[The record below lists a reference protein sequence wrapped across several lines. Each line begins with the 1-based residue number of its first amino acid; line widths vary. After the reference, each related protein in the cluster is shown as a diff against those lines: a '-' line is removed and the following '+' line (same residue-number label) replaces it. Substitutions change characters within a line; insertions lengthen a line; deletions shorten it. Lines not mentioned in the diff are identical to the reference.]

1 MKQRFLKRF
10 AALVLSAGMVIS
22 ALPASAAAAEPREE
36 QTREATDAIGVY
48 TFDGSLGENVQAVN
62 KKNGN
67 NAPGAY
73 SGAITY
79 GAGRSGETGDQ
90 ALSFT
95 DKTAYGVKLP
105 HTNMDTYSISLWMK
119 PTGNIKENRIILYM
133 GNPTSSPEKW
143 TAFAGAKVNNND
155 DNTMCKFWTREA
167 VKDGKFDG
175 WITIKEYDFP
185 ANVWSNVVI
194 TQTGEDIKIYKDG
207 VLIQEGQAA
216 EGLSGSEN
224 QVLLI
229 GSNPWDDAFNGLID
243 DVKVYDKIL
252 TTDEVQKRYLEE
264 LGQAELENKIRKKML
279 GSNFGL
285 GRVRSD
291 LTLPETVEGMASISI
306 SWKSDKPAVISQD
319 GKIQPGTKNG
329 DTASLTAT
337 LKLNGQETELL
348 PEMTFPVRITKAVAP
363 AESGTVIDFN
373 DDTLG
378 GGYPI
383 VRGLG
388 DYTGEVLYG
397 AGRSGAADDKSLS
410 LNGGYGLE
418 LPYYNMDSDET
429 GWTVSMWY
437 NPTKEVAISKYS
449 PLLFV
454 GYHDP
459 EAWVDAAGTGDGNN
473 LLIWGK
479 RPSNNIGFD
488 SSSDKKIFAPVKGSW
503 NMLTLTQGD
512 IEGQAGKKA
521 IRAYVNGQLLWEF
534 TNSTMSVLKGGNQT
548 IYIGANFWDTP
559 FSALIDDVT
568 IIHRA
573 LTADEINAEYEKS
586 VTEEAFGDSLKNAV
600 FGTSIDP
607 QKVTT
612 SLTLPGTLDGFS
624 IEWQSS
630 DTSVIADNG
639 ELKHTTGVVPKTA
652 ELRYTAKRSEN
663 GKTISGSFAI
673 KAGTETMFT
682 AEEFLQKDTNARQD
696 YVKDSINKVMLNG
709 NKSLHQISKDLV
721 FPKEI
726 LYNGVKVADIVWS
739 SSNTAYITN
748 QGKVTEQLTSVSE
761 KVKLTATIT
770 YIDQPAT
777 GDEPKS
783 AVEYTVHAAMPES
796 VIAVDAGN
804 STTEGTDKG
813 HSKESATIEVGV
825 TSTAKDG
832 SEFGA
837 PQIQDVSYT
846 GGSPVG
852 ENRIGYVIMDLSDI
866 INKLG
871 QQDELLELDYA
882 TLRLRVNNVNGNLG
896 NGNSMKVGAY
906 QINPTVLANSAD
918 TADFC
923 TDHTKFPAVDGKY
936 GADAVLWSNE
946 WVSTATKV
954 DEDVTFDVKS
964 LVKQAIAA
972 GQTKIGFRLQVPIA
986 QIVFG
991 GLSPEEAHQGCKP
1004 ALFVQYSKQKSNEE
1018 KVQEDIEALVGL
1030 IPSSLDEDTA
1040 AAVKLPAAG
1049 ANESEITWTSGDSC
1063 ISIEKDAE
1071 QNIYN
1076 VSVTRP
1082 NENKTVTITA
1092 TVTNGNVKREEPFTV
1107 DVEAKLTDFDSRL
1120 IAYLSMDNRET
1131 GLSGKGA
1138 SAVLTGPNAAFEA
1151 DSVRGNSLHLKGNTF
1166 LTAAKT
1172 DNTALLQ
1179 GRDEITISYYSKA
1192 EDANVTGMAW
1202 TLFAARNAQQAG
1214 ENNRNYLGIMDAQ
1227 VEVKAE
1233 RRTNEIDETVSAKR
1247 GAEGITSNVW
1257 RKVDL
1262 VVRPQETILYIDGKK
1277 IDAKESTVKLSEILG
1292 ASGGVFYIGKS
1303 TWTANGEYYN
1313 GYLDEYKVY
1322 DKALTTEEV
1331 GRVYKEEQDQMAQE
1345 KADLA
1350 AVAADKE
1357 ALNRPVIDG
1366 LTDTITFVTKGANGS
1381 TISWEV
1387 IDGTGIVI
1395 SQDGKT
1401 ATVTRGKE
1409 QTEVHL
1415 RATIIYGTASDTKQ
1429 FTVIVPSTDDSQE
1442 LIDARRKLGD
1452 ALRVAKEKIAGT
1464 KAEDYP
1470 EGIWQAF
1477 SDAITEAERVSVRG
1491 TLEQV
1496 TAAQKALDEASNN
1509 FKSNDMIAAENA
1521 VKADKAAVSAPTID
1535 TSNDSVTFVTKGEHG
1550 STISWKL
1557 VSGTGVTMAADGK
1570 TAMITRGKEA
1580 SVAVFEVT
1588 ITYGTVSDTKEIRL
1602 TVPKEGDNA
1611 ELITARREL
1620 GDAWRAAKEKLEKA
1634 AEADYPADVWKEF
1647 ADAIAQAEELRVT
1660 GTVAQIAEVRQ
1671 RLKNAEE
1678 NFKST
1683 AQLQAEATVAADK
1696 EALGVPVFDNL
1707 NDTLT
1712 FITAGEHGS
1721 TFSWELKSG
1730 AGVTMSEDRLSATV
1744 TRGEAASRVIFT
1756 VTITCTYGTD
1766 GVVSDTKDITFT
1778 VPAIGDD
1785 EPIITARR
1793 ELGNAV
1799 REAREK
1805 MAAATEADYPQDVW
1819 KAFADAISEA
1829 DAIRATGTLEEIQAA
1844 KQKLEQARKN
1854 FKTNAEIAKE
1864 LEEKK
1869 KAEAVT
1875 NLNTAIDKKPEK
1887 AQADYTEASWTAYQK
1902 ALTDAKNILANTN
1915 ATADQITAAQKALET
1930 AFHGLQLKTQGSG
1943 NDDQQT
1949 SGPVKVSG
1957 IKFAASKYQI
1967 AAGKKINLGKEVTV
1981 SPKNAADKGLT
1992 WKTSNKKY
2000 ATVSKTGVVTTKK
2013 AGAGKK
2019 VTITAAAA
2027 DGSKVS
2033 KKVTIQIMKNA
2044 VTKITLKASSKSV
2057 KAGKK
2062 VTVKASVR
2070 TNGKKVN
2077 KKLTWKSSNT
2087 KYATVNSKG
2096 VVTTKKAGK
2105 GKSVKI
2111 TATATDGTNKKAT
2124 ITIKIK
2130 K

>member
-10 AALVLSAGMVIS
+10 AALVLSAGMVIT
-22 ALPASAAAAEPREE
+22 ALPASAAAAEPREG

-48 TFDGSLGENVQAVN
+48 TFDGSLGGNVQAVN
-62 KKNGN
+62 KQNGN
-67 NAPGAY
+67 SAPGAY

-119 PTGNIKENRIILYM
+119 PTGNIDNNTVILYM

-143 TAFAGAKVNNND
+143 TAISGAGNMD
-155 DNTMCKFWTREA
+155 CKFWTKE
-167 VKDGKFDG
+167 DGVRGHTTVHTQGFS
-175 WITIKEYDFP
+175 
-185 ANVWSNVVI
+185 ANIWSNVVI
-194 TQTGEDIKIYKDG
+194 TQTGENVSIYKDG
-207 VLIQEGQAA
+207 ALVKQGIASA
-216 EGLSGSEN
+216 GLSGGEN
-224 QVLLI
+224 QLLLI
-229 GSNPWDDAFNGLID
+229 GSNPWDNAFNGLID

-329 DTASLTAT
+329 DTANLTAT

-418 LPYYNMDSDET
+418 LPYYNMDSDEA

-512 IEGQAGKKA
+512 IDGQDGKKA

-568 IIHRA
+568 IIHRE
-573 LTADEINAEYEKS
+573 LTADEINEEYEKS
-586 VTEEAFGDSLKNAV
+586 VTNEAFQDSLKNAV
-600 FGTSIDP
+600 FGASIDP

-612 SLTLPGTLDGFS
+612 NLTLPGTLDGFS
-624 IEWQSS
+624 IKWQSS

-639 ELKHTTGVVPKTA
+639 ELKHTTGVVPKAA
-652 ELRYTAKRSEN
+652 ELSYTAQRSEN
-663 GKTISGSFAI
+663 GKIISGSFAI

-682 AEEFLQKDTNARQD
+682 AEEFLQKDANARQD

-709 NKSLHQISKDLV
+709 NKSLQQISGDLV
-721 FPKEI
+721 LPEEI
-726 LYNGVKVADIVWS
+726 LYNDVKVADIVWG
-739 SSNTAYITN
+739 SSNTDYITN
-748 QGKVTEQLTSVSE
+748 QGKVSENLTSVSE

-770 YIDQPAT
+770 YIDHPAT

-783 AVEYTVHAAMPES
+783 AVEYTAYVAMPES
-796 VIAVDAGN
+796 IIAVDAGN

-866 INKLG
+866 INKLA

-882 TLRLRVNNVNGNLG
+882 TLRLRVNNVSGNLG

-991 GLSPEEAHQGCKP
+991 GLNPEEAHQGCKP

-1018 KVQEDIEALVGL
+1018 KAQEDADALVGL

-1049 ANESEITWTSGDSC
+1049 ANESNITWTSGDSC

-1092 TVTNGNVKREEPFTV
+1092 TVTNGDVKREKLFTV
-1107 DVEAKLTDFDSRL
+1107 EVEAKLTDFDSRL

-1138 SAVLTGPNAAFEA
+1138 SAVLTGPNASFEA
-1151 DSVRGNSLHLKGNTF
+1151 DSVRGKSLHLKGNTF

-1227 VEVKAE
+1227 VAVKAE
-1233 RRTNEIDETVSAKR
+1233 RRTNEIDETVSAER
-1247 GAEGITSNVW
+1247 DAEGMTPNVW

-1322 DKALTTEEV
+1322 DKALTAEEV

-1381 TISWEV
+1381 TIRWEV

-1401 ATVTRGKE
+1401 ATVTRGEE

-1415 RATIIYGTASDTKQ
+1415 RATITYGTASDTKQ

-1452 ALRVAKEKIAGT
+1452 ALSVAKEKIAGT

-1477 SDAITEAERVSVRG
+1477 SDAITEAERVSVKG
-1491 TLEQV
+1491 TLEQI

-1570 TAMITRGKEA
+1570 TAMITRGEEA

-1683 AQLQAEATVAADK
+1683 AQPQAEATVAADK

-1712 FITAGEHGS
+1712 FITEGEHGS
-1721 TFSWELKSG
+1721 KYSWELKSG
-1730 AGVTMSEDRLSATV
+1730 TGVTMSEDRLSATV

-1756 VTITCTYGTD
+1756 VTITCAYGTD

-1805 MAAATEADYPQDVW
+1805 MAAATEADYPANVW
-1819 KAFADAISEA
+1819 KAFADAIAEA

-1844 KQKLEQARKN
+1844 KQKLEQAQKN

-1943 NDDQQT
+1943 NGNNNGTGNDDQQT

-1981 SPKNAADKGLT
+1981 SPKNAANKGLT

-2062 VTVKASVR
+2062 VTVKATVR

-2077 KKLTWKSSNT
+2077 KKLAWKSSNT

-2096 VVTTKKAGK
+2096 VVTAKKAGK